1 MSKYNTKIRM
11 KLKVI
16 IPVILVIFCICLIT
30 IFVFFR
36 GNSEGPRA
44 IILDNLRLDGRSPS
58 GKDIPFVRETREL
71 LEGIGV
77 KVDYVGVNDVN
88 LGVYQ
93 NLAKYNLVILR
104 VHSGLLVGEEEKEEV
119 VCFFTS
125 EPLRENLDKYS
136 EWFSKRYLANATLEL
151 RDGTKKHFIG
161 VKPDFII
168 NCLNGEF
175 ENSIIIAM
183 GCNSLESYSM
193 ARAFVDNRKALVYI
207 GWTRDVTADYTDNA
221 TLELLNHFFQ
231 KNQTVKEAIKG
242 LKDSVT
248 QAVLKYYPD
257 RAAEL
262 RPKEIIEQLLEKKS
276 SFISDL
282 TDAFSWVLLITLS
295 ASNWFNS
302 CYRRFFRKF

>member
-1 MSKYNTKIRM
+1 M

-16 IPVILVIFCICLIT
+16 IPVILVMFCICLIT

-44 IILDNLRLDGRSPS
+44 IILDNLGLYDESLS
-58 GKDIPFVRETREL
+58 GKDITFVQETKEL

-77 KVDYVGVNDVN
+77 KVDYIGVGNVK
-88 LGVYQ
+88 LEVYR

-104 VHSGLLVGEEEKEEV
+104 VHSGLLIGDGM

-125 EPLRENLDKYS
+125 EPLPENLGKYS
-136 EWFSKRYLANATLEL
+136 EWFNKGYLVNATLEL

-161 VKPDFII
+161 VKPDFIS

-183 GCNSLESYSM
+183 GCNSLDLESYSM
-193 ARAFVDNRKALVYI
+193 AKAFVDDRKALVYI

-221 TLELLNHFFQ
+221 TLELLKRFFQ
-231 KNQTVKEAIKG
+231 KNQTVKEAIEIKRLRDPKTG
-242 LKDSVT
+242 
-248 QAVLKYYPD
+248 AVLKYYPAS
-257 RAAEL
+257 AAEL
-262 RPKEIIEQLLEKKS
+262 CPKEIIEQLLEKKS

-282 TDAFSWVLLITLS
+282 IDSFSWVLLVTLS
-295 ASNWFNS
+295 ASNWFDS
-302 CYRRFFRKF
+302 CYRRFLRKF

>member
-1 MSKYNTKIRM
+1 M

-44 IILDNLRLDGRSPS
+44 IIVDNLGLYDESLS
-58 GKDIPFVRETREL
+58 GKDIPFVHETREL

-77 KVDYVGVNDVN
+77 EVDYVGVKDVT

-93 NLAKYNLVILR
+93 DLAKYNLVILR
-104 VHSGLLVGEEEKEEV
+104 VHSGLLIGEEV

-125 EPLRENLDKYS
+125 EPLPENQDKYS
-136 EWFSKRYLANATLEL
+136 EWFSEGYLADATLEL

-161 VKPDFII
+161 VKPDFIR

-175 ENSIIIAM
+175 KNSIIIAM

-193 ARAFVDNRKALVYI
+193 AKAFVNKGALVYI
-207 GWTRDVTADYTDNA
+207 GWTSDVTVNHTDSA
-221 TLELLNHFFQ
+221 TLGLLKSFFE
-231 KNQTVKEAIKG
+231 NNETIKEAIDKALADRRTG
-242 LKDSVT
+242 AKLT
-248 QAVLKYYPD
+248 YYPD
-257 RAAEL
+257 DKTTGNL

-282 TDAFSWVLLITLS
+282 IDAFSWVLLITLS
-295 ASNWFNS
+295 ASNWFDS
-302 CYRRFFRKF
+302 CYRRLFRKF

>member
-1 MSKYNTKIRM
+1 MKIRM

-16 IPVILVIFCICLIT
+16 IPIILVIFCICLIT

-36 GNSEGPRA
+36 GNPEGPRA

-77 KVDYVGVNDVN
+77 KVDYVGINDVN

-136 EWFSKRYLANATLEL
+136 EWFSKRYLADATLEL
-151 RDGTKKHFIG
+151 CDGTKKHFIG

-207 GWTRDVTADYTDNA
+207 GWARGVTVNHTDSA
-221 TLELLNHFFQ
+221 ILGLLKGFFE
-231 KNQTVKEAIKG
+231 NNETIKEAVNEASAD
-242 LKDSVT
+242 LKT
-248 QAVLKYYPD
+248 GARLTYYPD
-257 RAAEL
+257 DEKTGNL

-282 TDAFSWVLLITLS
+282 IDSFSWVLLITLS
-295 ASNWFNS
+295 ASNWFDS

>member
-16 IPVILVIFCICLIT
+16 IPVTLVIFCICLIT

-36 GNSEGPRA
+36 GNPEGPRA
-44 IILDNLRLDGRSPS
+44 IILDNLRLDGQSPS
-58 GKDIPFVRETREL
+58 GENIPFVRETREL
-71 LEGIGV
+71 LEDIGV
-77 KVDYVGVNDVN
+77 KVDYVGVKDVT
-88 LGVYQ
+88 LEVYQ

-104 VHSGLLVGEEEKEEV
+104 VHSGLLIKDEM

-125 EPLRENLDKYS
+125 EPLSPKNLNKYS
-136 EWFSKRYLANATLEL
+136 EWFSKGYLANATLEL
-151 RDGTKKHFIG
+151 HDDGTKKHFIG
-161 VKPDFII
+161 VKPDFIS

-193 ARAFVDNRKALVYI
+193 ARAFVNKGALVYI
-207 GWTRDVTADYTDNA
+207 GWTSDVTVNHTDSA
-221 TLELLNHFFQ
+221 TLGLLKSFFE
-231 KNQTVKEAIKG
+231 KNETIEEAIDKASADRRTG
-242 LKDSVT
+242 ARLT
-248 QAVLKYYPD
+248 YYPEK
-257 RAAEL
+257 AANL
-262 RPKEIIEQLLEKKS
+262 RPKKIIEQLLEKKS

-282 TDAFSWVLLITLS
+282 IDSFSWVLLITLS
-295 ASNWFNS
+295 ASNWFDS

>member
-1 MSKYNTKIRM
+1 M

-36 GNSEGPRA
+36 GNSESPRA
-44 IILDNLRLDGRSPS
+44 IILDNLGLYDESLS
-58 GKDIPFVRETREL
+58 GENITFVRDTREL
-71 LEGIGV
+71 LKGIGV
-77 KVDYVGVNDVN
+77 KVDYVGVNDVT

-93 NLAKYNLVILR
+93 DLAKYNLIILR

-125 EPLRENLDKYS
+125 EPLRENLDKYG
-136 EWFSKRYLANATLEL
+136 EWFSKGYLANATLEL
-151 RDGTKKHFIG
+151 RDDGTKKHFIG
-161 VKPDFII
+161 VKPDFIS

-193 ARAFVDNRKALVYI
+193 ARAFVDDRKALMYI
-207 GWTRDVTADYTDNA
+207 GWTRDVTADCTDNA
-221 TLELLNHFFQ
+221 TLELLKRFFQ
-231 KNQTVKEAIKG
+231 KNQTVKEAIKR

-262 RPKEIIEQLLEKKS
+262 RPKEIIEQLLNKKS
-276 SFISDL
+276 SFISDSI
-282 TDAFSWVLLITLS
+282 DAFSWVLLITLS
-295 ASNWFNS
+295 TSNWFDS

>member
-16 IPVILVIFCICLIT
+16 IPVTLVIFCICLIT

-36 GNSEGPRA
+36 GNPEGPRA
-44 IILDNLRLDGRSPS
+44 IILDNLRLDGQSPS
-58 GKDIPFVRETREL
+58 GENIPFVRETREL
-71 LEGIGV
+71 LEDIGV
-77 KVDYVGVNDVN
+77 KVDYVGVKDVT
-88 LGVYQ
+88 LEVYQ

-104 VHSGLLVGEEEKEEV
+104 VHSGILVEDNKKI

-125 EPLRENLDKYS
+125 EPLPENPDKYG
-136 EWFSKRYLANATLEL
+136 EWFSKGYLANATLEL
-151 RDGTKKHFIG
+151 HDDGTKKHFIG
-161 VKPDFII
+161 VKPDFIS

-193 ARAFVDNRKALVYI
+193 ARAFVNKGALVYI
-207 GWTRDVTADYTDNA
+207 GWTSDVTVNHTDSA
-221 TLELLNHFFQ
+221 TLGLLKSFFE
-231 KNQTVKEAIKG
+231 KNETIEEAIDKASADRRTG
-242 LKDSVT
+242 ARLT
-248 QAVLKYYPD
+248 YYPGK
-257 RAAEL
+257 AANL
-262 RPKEIIEQLLEKKS
+262 RPKRIIEQLLEKKS

-282 TDAFSWVLLITLS
+282 VDSFSWVLLITLL
-295 ASNWFNS
+295 ASNWFDS

>member
-1 MSKYNTKIRM
+1 M

-16 IPVILVIFCICLIT
+16 IPIILVIFCICLIT

-44 IILDNLRLDGRSPS
+44 IILDNLGLDGQSPS
-58 GKDIPFVRETREL
+58 NETIPFVQETRKL
-71 LEGIGV
+71 LERVGV
-77 KVDYVGVNDVN
+77 KVDYVGVNDVT
-88 LGVYQ
+88 LEVYQ

-104 VHSGLLVGEEEKEEV
+104 VHSGLLIGDGM

-125 EPLRENLDKYS
+125 EPLPENLGKYS
-136 EWFSKRYLANATLEL
+136 EWFSKGYLANATLEL
-151 RDGTKKHFIG
+151 HGGTKKHFIG
-161 VKPDFII
+161 VKPDFIS

-193 ARAFVDNRKALVYI
+193 ARAFVNKGALVYI
-207 GWTRDVTADYTDNA
+207 GWTSDVTVNHTDSA
-221 TLELLNHFFQ
+221 TLGLLKSFFED
-231 KNQTVKEAIKG
+231 NETIKEAIDKAPADRRTSAE
-242 LKDSVT
+242 LT
-248 QAVLKYYPD
+248 YYPD
-257 RAAEL
+257 DKTTGNL

-276 SFISDL
+276 SFIPDL
-282 TDAFSWVLLITLS
+282 IDAFSWVLLITLS

-302 CYRRFFRKF
+302 CYRRFLRKF